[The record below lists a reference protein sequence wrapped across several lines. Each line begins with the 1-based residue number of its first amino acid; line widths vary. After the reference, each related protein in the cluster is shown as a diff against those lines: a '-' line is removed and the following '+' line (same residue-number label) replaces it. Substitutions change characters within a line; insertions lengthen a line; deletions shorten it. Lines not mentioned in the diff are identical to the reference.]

1 VAANPDLSLIR
12 AVRGASTGAIAKAS
26 DRRSFLAGLL
36 ATTTLP
42 AWARAQPANPDV
54 VIIGAG
60 AAGLAAAYALAARG
74 LTFVLIE
81 AKHRIGGRAFTDTT
95 SFGVPFDHGCSWLH
109 QSDRNPFTPI
119 ARRDGFTLRPHDD
132 EGEAIFVG
140 AARATAAEETA
151 YSNAW
156 HAANGTLQRLGRTG
170 QDIAPGPEMPVAL
183 PWSHVSNSWIGPLS
197 MGVDVEDFS
206 ALDWWHLDD
215 TAPNLMIREGYGTL
229 VAHYGAG
236 LPVSLSTPASL
247 VRWGGP
253 GVVVETPSGTIA
265 ARACILTVSTG
276 VLAAE
281 SIRFDP
287 PLPPEKR
294 DAIAGLPMGL
304 LAKIALQFRGTRL
317 DLTPDEWLTY
327 AATDEAL
334 VYFLTWPFDMDLMI
348 GFVGGR
354 FGWELSA
361 TVATEGEAAAIDFAL
376 AELRKI
382 FGGKIDQHF
391 VKGRFTRWAND
402 ADVRGGYAYQRPGA
416 EGARSILAQP
426 LADRLFFAGEATA
439 GSMAMTCGGALLS
452 GERAAREV
460 AERLG

>member
-1 VAANPDLSLIR
+1 MQSAGKSRFSPS
-12 AVRGASTGAIAKAS
+12 
-26 DRRSFLAGLL
+26 RRTFLGSLL
-36 ATTTLP
+36 AATVLP
-42 AWARAQPANPDV
+42 AWARAQPADPDV

-60 AAGLAAAYALAARG
+60 AAGLAAAHALAAQG

-81 AKHRIGGRAFTDTT
+81 AKDRIGGRAFTDTT
-95 SFGVPFDHGCSWLH
+95 SFGLPFDHGCSWLH

-119 ARRDGFTLRPHDD
+119 ARRDGFTLRPHDE

-140 AARATAAEETA
+140 AARASAAEEAA
-151 YSNAW
+151 YGAAW
-156 HAANGTLQRLGRTG
+156 NAANGTLGKLGRAG
-170 QDIAPGPEMPVAL
+170 RDVAPGPEMPVTL

-197 MGVDVEDFS
+197 MGADVEDFS
-206 ALDWWHLDD
+206 VLDWWHLDD

-229 VAHYGAG
+229 VAHYGAD
-236 LPVSLSTPASL
+236 LPVSLSTPARL
-247 VRWGGP
+247 VRWGGT
-253 GVVVETPSGTIA
+253 GVAVETPAGTIA
-265 ARACILTVSTG
+265 ARACIVTVSTG

-281 SIRFDP
+281 AIRFDP
-287 PLPPEKR
+287 PLPAEKR

-304 LAKIALQFRGTRL
+304 LAKIALQFQGTRL
-317 DLTPDEWLTY
+317 DLIPDEWLTY
-327 AATDEAL
+327 AAADEAL

-361 TVATEGEAAAIDFAL
+361 AVAREGEAAATDFAL

-382 FGGKIDQHF
+382 FGGEIDKHF

-416 EGARSILAQP
+416 AGARAALARP
-426 LADRLFFAGEATA
+426 VADRLFFAGEATA
-439 GSMAMTCGGALLS
+439 GGMSMTCGGALLS

-460 AERLG
+460 ADRLK